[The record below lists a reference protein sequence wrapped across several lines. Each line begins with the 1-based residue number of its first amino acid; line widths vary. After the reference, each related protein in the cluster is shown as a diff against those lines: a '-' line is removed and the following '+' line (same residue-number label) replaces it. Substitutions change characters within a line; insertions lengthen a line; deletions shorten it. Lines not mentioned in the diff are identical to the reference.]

1 MSIKG
6 IVQLKLKSKKL
17 KKVDFDETYSIRY
30 IDKSNY
36 KSNIK
41 NLLRVSKL
49 MKKDFDWEGIPD
61 EKDLIK
67 RFESNSVC
75 LLSFYNHSV
84 IGWIWANENY
94 TPTWEESIQDL
105 DEDEIYVGG
114 SYLSKTEE
122 RPSGSGLAFYYIWFK
137 YFLYALNKKKA
148 YSYVDSW
155 NTRSLELAYKIG
167 MKEYNFIK

>member
-1 MSIKG
+1 MISKD
-6 IVQLKLKSKKL
+6 IVQIKLERKNLTKFSFSDDYKMVFVNK
-17 KKVDFDETYSIRY
+17 ETYQDYLSE
-30 IDKSNY
+30 
-36 KSNIK
+36 
-41 NLLRVSKL
+41 LLNVSKL